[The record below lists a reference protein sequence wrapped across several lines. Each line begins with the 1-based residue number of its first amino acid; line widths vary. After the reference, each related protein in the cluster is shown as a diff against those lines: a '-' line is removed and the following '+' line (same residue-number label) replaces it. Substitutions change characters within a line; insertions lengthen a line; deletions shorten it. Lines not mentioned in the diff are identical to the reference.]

1 MRRGRIPGLV
11 LLAAL
16 LLAGCSLSPEA
27 SCPLVWRADLPI
39 EPRNN
44 LVFVPVQFN
53 DQPATLVMDTG
64 AERTTLTEAAV
75 ARLHLPRDLR
85 HATNTIGIGGASASY
100 QAIVDTFAVG
110 VFHLPVERVAVGTF
124 PLPDIGEI
132 RPDGL
137 LGADILLA
145 FDLDIDLPNRR
156 LTIYRARSCPESRPP
171 WTFPYHSVDG
181 VTMWRDRLMLPL
193 TVNGVTGKAILD
205 TGAQRTVLR
214 PDFAER
220 AGVTAELLS
229 HDPSSLMRGASREQV
244 SFRLHRFETVGIG
257 TQVSHDVPL
266 PVVPLPNAQEDALIG
281 GDFLHGRRVWIAAQS
296 HHVFFTDAVP

>member
-1 MRRGRIPGLV
+1 MRARIAWPGLV
-11 LLAAL
+11 AMV
-16 LLAGCSLSPEA
+16 LLAGCTSSPPG

-39 EPRNN
+39 DPREN
-44 LVFVPVQFN
+44 LIFVPVQFN
-53 DQPATLVMDTG
+53 DQPATMVMDTG

-75 ARLHLPRDLR
+75 TRLRLPRDLR

-100 QAIVDTFAVG
+100 QALLDGFAVG

-124 PLPDIGEI
+124 ALPDIGDI

-156 LTIYRARSCPESRPP
+156 LTIYRARSCPDARPP
-171 WTFPYHSVDG
+171 WTFPYHSVDD

-214 PDFAER
+214 PEFAAQ
-220 AGVTAELLS
+220 AGVTAEMLS

-244 SFRLHRFETVGIG
+244 SYHMHRFETVGIG
-257 TQVSHDVPL
+257 TLVSHNVPL
-266 PVVPLPNAQEDALIG
+266 PVVPLPNAQEAALIG

-296 HHVFFTDAVP
+296 HHVFFTDPAP